1 MTVTVSVNR
10 NLADRLQADP
20 LPEPSAERSLAERV
34 AAVRAATLAL
44 AEPLSEAD
52 AQVQSMPDASPA
64 KWHLAHVT
72 WFFET
77 FVLERFERGFAPF
90 HPAYRVLYNS
100 YYEGV
105 GARHPRP
112 ERGLVTRPSL
122 AEVRAWRADV
132 DARIAALL
140 RDPPPD
146 AVALVELGLQ
156 HEQQH
161 QELLLTDLLHAFSC
175 NPLAPAY
182 REPEALSGRRG
193 LGVVGTGG
201 PEDAFR
207 TSGPEGGARPAGAT
221 RWLPFEGGTVEI
233 GHALHEHAGFA
244 FDNESPRHRVFLRP
258 YALADRPVTQR
269 EWLAFI
275 EDGGYR
281 DPRWWQSAGLDAAR
295 TRGWEAPMHWRRGE
309 AGWSVFTLR
318 GEGPLEPDAPVSHLS
333 WYEADAYARWLG
345 AQCPDEPPLRLP
357 LESEWEHGVAQQG
370 PAAIAA
376 GRFVE
381 GGALRPLPAPAGEG
395 LLQTFGDVWQWTRS
409 DYAPYPGFRPWAGAV
424 GEYNAKFMSGQYVLR
439 GASCATPRTH
449 ARLTYRNFFPPD
461 ARWQFSGL
469 RLARDLD

>member
-1 MTVTVSVNR
+1 MNPSVTRIHPEREPV
-10 NLADRLQADP
+10 DRSLDD
-20 LPEPSAERSLAERV
+20 RSLAGGYT
-34 AAVRAATLAL
+34 AVRARTLAL

-77 FVLERFERGFAPF
+77 FVLERVERDFAPF
-90 HPAYRVLYNS
+90 HPAYRVLFNS

-105 GARHPRP
+105 GPRHPRP
-112 ERGLVTRPSL
+112 ERGLVSRPSL

-132 DARIAALL
+132 DARMATLL
-140 RDPPPD
+140 RGDPPPGL
-146 AVALVELGLQ
+146 AAMVELGLQ

-182 REPEALSGRRG
+182 RP
-193 LGVVGTGG
+193 
-201 PEDAFR
+201 
-207 TSGPEGGARPAGAT
+207 PAGGDTTAT
-221 RWLPFEGGTVEI
+221 AAGGTVHAPRWLAFDGGVVEI
-233 GHALHEHAGFA
+233 GHEARHEAGHGHVDDRRARPDFA

-258 YALADRPVTQR
+258 YALADRPVTQGD
-269 EWLAFI
+269 WLAFV

-295 TRGWEAPMHWRRGE
+295 SRGWEAPLHWRRGE
-309 AGWSVFTLR
+309 SGWTVFTLR
-318 GEGPLEPDAPVSHLS
+318 GERALEPAAPVAHVS

-345 AQCPDEPPLRLP
+345 AQRPQEPPPRLP
-357 LESEWEHGVAQQG
+357 LEAEWEHAVARDAA
-370 PAAIAA
+370 AAIAA

-381 GGALRPLPAPAGEG
+381 ADALRPLPAPAGEG
-395 LLQTFGDVWQWTRS
+395 LLQAFGDVWQWTRS
-409 DYAPYPGFRPWAGAV
+409 DYAPYPGFRAWDGAV

-439 GASCATPRTH
+439 GASCATPRSH

>member
-1 MTVTVSVNR
+1 MNPSVNR
-10 NLADRLQADP
+10 ITAD
-20 LPEPSAERSLAERV
+20 LPRSEWSLAHRYAE
-34 AAVRAATLAL
+34 VRARTLAL

-77 FVLERFERGFAPF
+77 FVLERFEPAFAPF

-105 GARHPRP
+105 GPRHPRP

-140 RDPPPD
+140 REPPPG
-146 AVALVELGLQ
+146 VAAFVELGLQ

-182 REPEALSGRRG
+182 RPSD
-193 LGVVGTGG
+193 GTGAVA
-201 PEDAFR
+201 P
-207 TSGPEGGARPAGAT
+207 GAVRLAIATDRAAAAATPPTAGAP
-221 RWLPFEGGTVEI
+221 RWIDFDGGLVEI
-233 GHALHEHAGFA
+233 GHDPGHDADAGFA

-258 YALADRPVTQR
+258 YALADRLVTQGD
-269 EWLAFI
+269 WLAFV
-275 EDGGYR
+275 EEGGYR
-281 DPRWWQSAGLDAAR
+281 DARWWQSAGLDAAR
-295 TRGWEAPMHWRRGE
+295 ARGWEAPMHWRRGD

-318 GEGPLEPDAPVSHLS
+318 GERPLEPTAPVAHVS
-333 WYEADAYARWLG
+333 WYEAEAYARWLG
-345 AQCPDEPPLRLP
+345 AQRPGEPPPRLP
-357 LESEWEHGVAQQG
+357 LEAEWEHAVAQD
-370 PAAIAA
+370 AAAA
-376 GRFVE
+376 LASGRFAE
-381 GGALRPLPAPAGEG
+381 ADALRPLPAPAGEG
-395 LLQTFGDVWQWTRS
+395 LLQAFGDVWQWTRS
-409 DYAPYPGFRPWAGAV
+409 DYAPYPGFRPWTGAV

-439 GASCATPRTH
+439 GASCATPRAH

-469 RLARDLD
+469 RLARDPG

>member
-1 MTVTVSVNR
+1 MNVSANR
-10 NLADRLQADP
+10 NLADRRLADP
-20 LPEPSAERSLAERV
+20 RSGPRSEPSADRPLAERF

-72 WFFET
+72 WFLET
-77 FVLERFERGFAPF
+77 FVLERFEPGFAPF

-182 REPEALSGRRG
+182 RAREAATAVRGRG
-193 LGVVGTGG
+193 LHEVGPADLAAGPDGV
-201 PEDAFR
+201 
-207 TSGPEGGARPAGAT
+207 GAT
-221 RWLPFEGGTVEI
+221 GPRWLGFDGGLVEI
-233 GHALHEHAGFA
+233 GHDGGGFA
-244 FDNESPRHRVFLRP
+244 FDNESPRHSVFLRP

-269 EWLAFI
+269 EWLAFV

-281 DPRWWQSAGLDAAR
+281 DARWWQSAGLDTAR
-295 TRGWEAPMHWRRGE
+295 TRGWVAPLHWRRGE

-318 GEGPLEPDAPVSHLS
+318 GEAPLEPDAPVSHLS
-333 WYEADAYARWLG
+333 WYEADAYAHWLG
-345 AQCPDEPPLRLP
+345 AQSPGEPPPRLP
-357 LESEWEHGVAQQG
+357 LESEWEHGVARQG

-376 GRFVE
+376 GRFAE
-381 GGALRPLPAPAGEG
+381 AGALRPLPASEGEGEG
-395 LLQTFGDVWQWTRS
+395 LLQAFGDVWQWTRS
-409 DYAPYPGFRPWAGAV
+409 DYAPYPGFRPWDGAI

>member
-1 MTVTVSVNR
+1 MSVSVNR
-10 NLADRLQADP
+10 SLADRRQAD
-20 LPEPSAERSLAERV
+20 LRPEPTAERPLAERV
-34 AAVRAATLAL
+34 AEVRAATLAL

-52 AQVQSMPDASPA
+52 AQVQSMPDTSPA

-146 AVALVELGLQ
+146 TAVLVELGLQ

-182 REPEALSGRRG
+182 REPEAAPGHRGIGG
-193 LGVVGTGG
+193 LGIVGTGG
-201 PEDAFR
+201 A
-207 TSGPEGGARPAGAT
+207 EGTDGAGRPAGAAH
-221 RWLPFEGGTVEI
+221 WLPFEGGVVEI
-233 GHALHEHAGFA
+233 GHALHERAGFA
-244 FDNESPRHRVFLRP
+244 FDNESPRHLVFRRP

-269 EWLAFI
+269 EWLAFV

-318 GEGPLEPDAPVSHLS
+318 GEAPLEPDAPVSHVS

-345 AQCPDEPPLRLP
+345 AQCPGEPPPRLP
-357 LESEWEHGVAQQG
+357 LESEWEHGVARQG

-376 GRFVE
+376 GRFAE

-395 LLQTFGDVWQWTRS
+395 LLQAFGDVWQWTRS

-439 GASCATPRTH
+439 GASCATPRAH

-469 RLARDLD
+469 RLARDQD

>member
-1 MTVTVSVNR
+1 MNVSVNR
-10 NLADRLQADP
+10 NLSDQRLADP
-20 LPEPSAERSLAERV
+20 RPEPSADRPLAERF

-72 WFFET
+72 WFLET
-77 FVLERFERGFAPF
+77 FVLERFEPGFAPF

-146 AVALVELGLQ
+146 AAALVDLGLQ

-182 REPEALSGRRG
+182 RPPEAGPAGRGRG
-193 LGVVGTGG
+193 LHEVG
-201 PEDAFR
+201 PADLAAA
-207 TSGPEGGARPAGAT
+207 PDDAGAT
-221 RWLPFEGGTVEI
+221 APRWLAFDGGLVEI
-233 GHALHEHAGFA
+233 GHEGKGFA
-244 FDNESPRHRVFLRP
+244 FDNESPRHQVFLRP

-269 EWLAFI
+269 EWLAFV

-281 DPRWWQSAGLDAAR
+281 DARWWQSAGLDAAR
-295 TRGWEAPMHWRRGE
+295 TRGWEAPMHWRRG
-309 AGWSVFTLR
+309 AADWSVFTLR

-345 AQCPDEPPLRLP
+345 AQCPHEPPPRLP
-357 LESEWEHGVAQQG
+357 LESEWEHGVARQG

-376 GRFVE
+376 GRFAE
-381 GGALRPLPAPAGEG
+381 AGALRPLPAPDGEG
-395 LLQTFGDVWQWTRS
+395 LLQAFGDVWQWTRS
-409 DYAPYPGFRPWAGAV
+409 DYAPYPGFRPWTGAV

-439 GASCATPRTH
+439 GASCATPRAH

>member
-1 MTVTVSVNR
+1 MNVSMNR
-10 NLADRLQADP
+10 NLSDRLQADP
-20 LPEPSAERSLAERV
+20 CLDPGAGGVLAERY

-52 AQVQSMPDASPA
+52 AQVQSMPDASPV

-122 AEVRAWRADV
+122 AEVRVWRADV

-140 RDPPPD
+140 SDPPLD
-146 AVALVELGLQ
+146 VAALVELGLQ

-182 REPEALSGRRG
+182 REPEALGRRGIGG
-193 LGVVGTGG
+193 LGVVGTAGAGGAARPGG
-201 PEDAFR
+201 PDVTAC
-207 TSGPEGGARPAGAT
+207 PAGAP
-221 RWLPFEGGTVEI
+221 RWLPFEGGVIEI
-233 GHALHEHAGFA
+233 GHALHERAGFA
-244 FDNESPRHRVFLRP
+244 FDNESPRHRVFMRP

-269 EWLAFI
+269 EWLAFV
-275 EDGGYR
+275 EDGGYC
-281 DPRWWQSAGLDAAR
+281 DSRWWQSAGLDAAR
-295 TRGWEAPMHWRRGE
+295 TRGWQAPMHWRRGE

-345 AQCPDEPPLRLP
+345 AQCPGEPPPRLP
-357 LESEWEHGVAQQG
+357 LESEWEHGVARQG

-381 GGALRPLPAPAGEG
+381 AGALRPLPAPEGEG
-395 LLQTFGDVWQWTRS
+395 LLQACGDVWQWTRS
-409 DYAPYPGFRPWAGAV
+409 DYAPYPGFRPWTGAV

-469 RLARDLD
+469 RLARDQD